1 MRNPESAARIR
12 AGAAVVASLLLALGL
27 GCSLDKQSD
36 PDLAGPSDA
45 GISVELMAATDL
57 LNADGVSSTSIRL
70 ILRDDKG
77 RPIVGRSVLFSFD
90 GDGTLMAAPGSIYV
104 GPVQTGLVMATNSNG
119 AADVIYVA
127 GRGIGDV
134 IIGVRPYGFD
144 TAMPF
149 NFFKTITITQ
159 V

>member
-1 MRNPESAARIR
+1 MRNPELAARFR
-12 AGAAVVASLLLALGL
+12 AGAAVLTSLLLALGL
-27 GCSLDKQSD
+27 GCSLDKQGD

-45 GISVELMAATDL
+45 GISVELQATNDL
-57 LNADGVSSTSIRL
+57 VNADGVSSTLVRL

-77 RPIVGRSVLFSFD
+77 RPIAGRSVLFSFD
-90 GDGTLMAAPGSIYV
+90 GDGRLMPAVGSIYV

-119 AADVIYVA
+119 IADVVYVA
-127 GRGIGDV
+127 GTGLGDV

-149 NFFKTITITQ
+149 NFFKTVTITQ